1 MKTRLVSYALMIV
14 LLASNTA
21 FSDYKIS
28 QRTSFDG
35 VSSEVTIWAKGVRE
49 RRETKMDLGKDADM
63 EGVSPEMIAS
73 MMPPSLTTISQ
84 CDLKQDVTL
93 NDKAKLFFID
103 YYDWSAVPAEK
114 LARRPAQKVVIKGT
128 MTVSSTVTDSGKRQT
143 MFGLPARW
151 LKTVRTFET
160 SVDSCDGASNLRM
173 EEEGWYVNLQLRRES
188 CPVATPPASNAG
200 GCRPRMI
207 VKSAQDGGFFLEGT
221 TTTYQNGKKVMS
233 MKLETTAL
241 SKATLD
247 QALFE
252 VPKDY
257 TEADSLS
264 ELMRAR
270 PNVDMTAITQIGD
283 RPAATAPGKAMKT
296 VAIDFFSGSSSKLD
310 QNDLRSFISSKLSA
324 SGISGYVITSQAD
337 LQTGNFANVISVD
350 IGKAKESG
358 ASKIGGLFGKV
369 TGTADAAKAGS
380 SEAEITIT
388 VYAQDR
394 KTVVATI
401 PATEKVKGSAN
412 DAVRAALEKAMPG
425 VIAKLK

>member
-1 MKTRLVSYALMIV
+1 MKARLISYALMIV
-14 LLASNTA
+14 LVASNTA

-28 QRTSFDG
+28 QRTTIED

-49 RRETKMDLGKDADM
+49 RRETKMDFGAENM

-128 MTVSSTVTDSGKRQT
+128 VTISSTVTDSGKRQT

-151 LKTVRTFET
+151 LKTVRSFE
-160 SVDSCDGASNLRM
+160 SSADSCDGAANMRM
-173 EEEGWYVNLQLRRES
+173 EEEGWYVDLQLNRQS
-188 CPVATPPASNAG
+188 CPVAIPPAPDAG
-200 GCRPRMI
+200 GCRPRVI

-221 TTTYQNGKKVMS
+221 TTTYQDGKKVMTT
-233 MKLETTAL
+233 KLETTAL
-241 SKATLD
+241 SKAPLD

-270 PNVDMTAITQIGD
+270 PNVDMTAITQVGD
-283 RPAATAPGKAMKT
+283 KRATSAGGKAMKT

-310 QNDLRSFISSKLSA
+310 QSDLRNFISSKLSA
-324 SGISGYVITSQAD
+324 AGISGYVVTSQAD

-358 ASKIGGLFGKV
+358 AAKIGGLFGKV
-369 TGTADAAKAGS
+369 TGTGDASKAGS
-380 SEAEITIT
+380 SEAEITVT

-394 KTVVATI
+394 KTVVVSV
-401 PATEKVKGSAN
+401 PVTEKVKGNSN
-412 DAVRAALEKAMPG
+412 DAVRAALEKAMPS